1 MFGLEKKKAEA
12 TLFQFDLEKELA
24 NNEKKLELV
33 QRIDSRITEIKNCLK
48 NGSSKEFFD
57 SLGTL
62 LNGYH
67 ALAVVLSRASK
78 EAKQQEKK

>member
-1 MFGLEKKKAEA
+1 MFGLEKKKPE
-12 TLFQFDLEKELA
+12 TTFFLFDLEKDLA
-24 NNEKKLELV
+24 SNEKKLELV
-33 QRIDSRITEIKNCLK
+33 QRIDSRITEIKNSLK
-48 NGSSKEFFD
+48 NGSSKEFYE

-78 EAKQQEKK
+78 GPNTKEKK